1 MWKFA
6 LFADS
11 ISTKHKIMTST
22 VLYQGN
28 LRTIA
33 THLASGNE
41 IVTDAPIDN
50 HGRGEA
56 FSPTDLVATALGS
69 CMLTVMGIKA
79 KDLEVDLTGAV
90 ISITKIMGTDP
101 RRIIEIKV
109 VFELNEIIVS
119 DKNRTILERTALTC
133 PVIETLHPDLKKDVV
148 FLWN

>member
-1 MWKFA
+1 
-6 LFADS
+6 
-11 ISTKHKIMTST
+11 MTST

-41 IVTDAPIDN
+41 IITDAPIDN